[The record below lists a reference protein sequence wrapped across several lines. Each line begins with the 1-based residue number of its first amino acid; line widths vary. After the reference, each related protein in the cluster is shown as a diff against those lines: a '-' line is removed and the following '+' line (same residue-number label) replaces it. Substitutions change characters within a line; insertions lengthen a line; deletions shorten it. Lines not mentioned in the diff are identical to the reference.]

1 MQILQRWV
9 EYFQDWALAR
19 QMQEGGHVGFFDYQ
33 FAADRF
39 AWRRGL
45 CRTFGLGSAPHGG
58 IGEWYARIRD
68 SDRARVERELWTACA
83 LRRPSTTF
91 DYGVCTPDAA
101 ERFLSSRVSLTYAAD
116 GRPLRMTGVTIDVT
130 DRQQDALRRAKDE
143 LLATLNHQLRTP
155 LGALSS
161 AAEVLQTLRPGSPDA
176 EEARAIVARQTA
188 RLAQLLDDLSSRYHD
203 EAPPRLSRDDTR
215 PLCPP
220 RKVLVVE
227 DNSDALA
234 SLRRKLELDG
244 HEVSTASDG
253 FEGLCR
259 LRILTPDVSIVD
271 IALPRLN
278 GLDVARFARAS
289 GYSGRMIALSGFGT
303 GRDAQDARV
312 AGFDACLVKPVDRGQ
327 LRSTLAD
334 D

>member
-1 MQILQRWV
+1 M
-9 EYFQDWALAR
+9 
-19 QMQEGGHVGFFDYQ
+19 
-33 FAADRF
+33 
-39 AWRRGL
+39 
-45 CRTFGLGSAPHGG
+45 S
-58 IGEWYARIRD
+58 
-68 SDRARVERELWTACA
+68 
-83 LRRPSTTF
+83 
-91 DYGVCTPDAA
+91 
-101 ERFLSSRVSLTYAAD
+101 
-116 GRPLRMTGVTIDVT
+116 GVTVDVT
-130 DRQQDALRRAKDE
+130 DRQLDAVRHAKE
-143 LLATLNHQLRTP
+143 ALFALLNHRLRTP

-161 AAEVLQTLRPGSPDA
+161 AAEVLQSLPPGSPDA

-188 RLAQLLDDLSSRYHD
+188 RLAQLLDDMNDRYANEPSPSTAPGD
-203 EAPPRLSRDDTR
+203 APPWR
-215 PLCPP
+215 P

-227 DNSDALA
+227 DNSDALS

-259 LRILTPDVSIVD
+259 LRILRPDVSIVD